1 LPIGP
6 LRGKCE
12 AGPTCPSEARV
23 GFADRAVEGEMR
35 SMSPSS
41 ILLDDL
47 LKKGVEA
54 MRGLDRLNILD
65 IVLGIKGLIE
75 GVVDYS

>member
-1 LPIGP
+1 MESSLPMERIAEKLNIP
-6 LRGKCE
+6 
-12 AGPTCPSEARV
+12 
-23 GFADRAVEGEMR
+23 
-35 SMSPSS
+35 
-41 ILLDDL
+41 LDDL
-47 LKKGVEA
+47 LKKGAEAEA